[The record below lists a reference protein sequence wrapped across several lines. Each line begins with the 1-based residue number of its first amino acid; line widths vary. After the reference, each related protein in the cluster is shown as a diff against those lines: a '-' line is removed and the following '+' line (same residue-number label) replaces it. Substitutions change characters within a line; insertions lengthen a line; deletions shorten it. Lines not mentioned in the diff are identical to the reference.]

1 MLGLHIPRSAS
12 SCHVLA
18 HAKTWR
24 MQGASPCGLMLLLS
38 PSLSCSLESDLQ
50 PAQRRRPRRLRR
62 PHRTTPG
69 VQTITV
75 TLTDTTVNASQA
87 TVQSGVR
94 YHFLVTNRGA
104 HPHQFWL
111 SPQGMAQMMGQMP
124 MAQWRQQILYGSQ
137 DIGPGM
143 MTSFDYT
150 FTRQMMQQRLAYG
163 CYTANGQTVIQM
175 PLRVN
180 P

>member
-1 MLGLHIPRSAS
+1 MTKARGIAMRTHVAAVAFIVLFAGAGVGLAA
-12 SCHVLA
+12 C
-18 HAKTWR
+18 T
-24 MQGASPCGLMLLLS
+24 
-38 PSLSCSLESDLQ
+38 
-50 PAQRRRPRRLRR
+50 AQ
-62 PHRTTPG
+62 TTVTTATTATPG

-75 TLTDTTVNASQA
+75 TLTDTTMNASQA

-94 YHFLVTNRGA
+94 YHFIVTNQGA

-111 SPQGMAQMMGQMP
+111 SPQGMAQMMGRMP

-150 FTRQMMQQRLAYG
+150 FTRQMMHQGLAYG
-163 CYTANGQTVIQM
+163 CYTANGQSVIQM
-175 PLRVN
+175 PIRVN

>member
-1 MLGLHIPRSAS
+1 MANARSVAMRTHVAAVALIVLFAGLGLVACTTQTTATTAPSTPR
-12 SCHVLA
+12 
-18 HAKTWR
+18 
-24 MQGASPCGLMLLLS
+24 
-38 PSLSCSLESDLQ
+38 
-50 PAQRRRPRRLRR
+50 
-62 PHRTTPG
+62 

-75 TLTDTTVNASQA
+75 TLTDTTMNTSQA

-94 YHFLVTNRGA
+94 YHFIITNQGA

-111 SPQGMAQMMGQMP
+111 SPQGMAQMMGRMP

-150 FTRQMMQQRLAYG
+150 FTRQIMHQGLAFS

-175 PLRVN
+175 PLHVN